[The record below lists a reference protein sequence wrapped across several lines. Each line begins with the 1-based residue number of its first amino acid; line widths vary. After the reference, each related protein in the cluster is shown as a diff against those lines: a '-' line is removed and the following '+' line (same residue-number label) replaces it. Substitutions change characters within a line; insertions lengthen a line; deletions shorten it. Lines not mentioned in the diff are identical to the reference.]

1 MIVGPIHEFEL
12 GLLSQNFLDNLVA
25 TWPRRTI
32 QKYIE
37 YDGDRSTDDQ
47 YKEWI
52 QLQQREKDEFMKN
65 KRT

>member
-1 MIVGPIHEFEL
+1 M
-12 GLLSQNFLDNLVA
+12 
-25 TWPRRTI
+25 
-32 QKYIE
+32 YIE

-65 KRT
+65 KRTRELHVSSARGVQQKKRKNLQCP